1 MVTKLSKEAL
11 IEAMQKIIAT
21 YAGNPLTVR
30 QLYYR
35 LVAYGKVENS
45 QNSYKRVVGILVDAR
60 KDGDIEYDDIE
71 DRTREVHE
79 APNQTYWKPGQFFN
93 EYYSYLKALD
103 LNYKMPQWWGQPNKV
118 IVLVEKQALESVF
131 QRITDEEAV
140 DLVVC
145 RGYPSLTLMH
155 DIAVRV
161 QDQMDDEDLG
171 AVNVKL
177 IYYGDFDPSGA
188 DIERHVGDTLTND
201 FDIEFDIERI
211 AITKRQIDKYNFP
224 PAPAKVTDSRYE
236 AFVAKTGVAWQVEL
250 DAIEPN
256 MLQTMIRASIRKY
269 LDPVAATKKNV
280 ELAVRRALIKTMIEG
295 AFNPDFKQPSS
306 DAGDTKPE
314 SYDGEEDEDLDDN
327 DDDLDS
333 AEE

>member
-60 KDGDIEYDDIE
+60 KDGDIDYDDIE

-79 APNQTYWKPGQFFN
+79 APSQTYWKPGEFFN
-93 EYYSYLKALD
+93 GYYSYLKALD
-103 LNYKMPQWWGQPNKV
+103 RNYNMPKWWGQENKV

-161 QDQMDDEDLG
+161 EDQMDNEDVG
-171 AVNVKL
+171 ATDVKL
-177 IYYGDFDPSGA
+177 IYFGDFDPSGA
-188 DIERHVGDTLTND
+188 DIERHVGDTLDKD
-201 FDIEFDIERI
+201 FNIEFDIERI
-211 AITKRQIDKYNFP
+211 AITKPQIQQYNFP

-236 AFVAKTGVAWQVEL
+236 GFLAKTGVAWQVEL

-269 LDPVAATKKNV
+269 LDPVATVRKDA

-314 SYDGEEDEDLDDN
+314 SNDEDDSDDEEDE
-327 DDDLDS
+327 
-333 AEE
+333 EE